1 MNRRQFLKRAA
12 AACAGISAAG
22 LAAVVG
28 PSVTEPVPFKP
39 NPAQQAFFDQPYIE
53 WKNYACAYAPT
64 TRFATIY
71 DEFGEWHDFKP
82 FPTEA
87 DRLKYRAKAGL

>member
-22 LAAVVG
+22 LAAVAG

-39 NPAQQAFFDQPYIE
+39 NPVQVIQMEKIRGMGCSGSRKWVTY
-53 WKNYACAYAPT
+53 
-64 TRFATIY
+64 Y
-71 DEFGEWHDFKP
+71 DEFAGPQDQKAL
-82 FPTEA
+82 EA
-87 DRLKYRAKAGL
+87 MRVAAKAHPFKVPLGGWI